1 MSTKINLFFFIT
13 YTTLSISEYVYL
25 SYPYPATILNQLVN
39 RFLYMMAT
47 INLCIGIGSFLL
59 TLSEICRER
68 LLSCRLLSNIATGM
82 NIWGIILFS
91 ICMKNDTFSIYLHLL
106 LSEMVFFVFRLLF
119 IFYIIMKEQEHIITT
134 NSTENNV

>member
-91 ICMKNDTFSIYLHLL
+91 MCLKNDTFSIYLHLL